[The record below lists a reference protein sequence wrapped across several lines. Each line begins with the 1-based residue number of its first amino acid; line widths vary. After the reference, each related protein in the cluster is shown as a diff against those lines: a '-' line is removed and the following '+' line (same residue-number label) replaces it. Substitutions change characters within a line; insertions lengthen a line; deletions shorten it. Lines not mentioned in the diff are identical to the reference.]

1 MKQLKTFKLMS
12 FEVFQENGH
21 FKRYFLEDGIIIN
34 QESSHQ
40 SWVLEIFCDAA
51 YADDFK
57 DLIDTDTI
65 LEVRAVISYPDNEPA
80 AFRVLVQG
88 FEYTSDG
95 HISVLFKGT
104 IKTQNRQQYAELLLE
119 HLLKEGLEGEALLDR
134 FARDMKE
141 RPRLIS

>member
-12 FEVFQENGH
+12 FEVFQGDG

-40 SWVLEIFCDAA
+40 SWVLEIFCDAE

-57 DLIDTDTI
+57 HLINTDTI

-88 FEYTSDG
+88 LKYTSDG
-95 HISVLFKGT
+95 RISVLFKGT
-104 IKTQNRQQYAELLLE
+104 LKTQNRQQYAELLLE
-119 HLLKEGLEGEALLDR
+119 HLIKEGLESDALVDR

-141 RPRLIS
+141 RPRIKP

>member
-12 FEVFQENGH
+12 FEVFQGTG

-34 QESSHQ
+34 QESSHK
-40 SWVLEIFCDAA
+40 SWVLEIFCDAD

-57 DLIDTDTI
+57 DLINTDTI

-88 FEYTSDG
+88 LEYTSDG

-104 IKTQNRQQYAELLLE
+104 LKTQNRQQYAELLLE
-119 HLLKEGLEGEALLDR
+119 HLVQQGLEGEALMDR

-141 RPRLIS
+141 RPRLIP